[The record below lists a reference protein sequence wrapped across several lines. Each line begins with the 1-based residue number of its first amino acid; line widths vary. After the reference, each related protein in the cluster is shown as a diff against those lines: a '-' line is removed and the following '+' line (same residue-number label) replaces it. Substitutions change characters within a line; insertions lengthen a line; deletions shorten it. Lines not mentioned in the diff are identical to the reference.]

1 MDISKPSG
9 AVDHT
14 ISVVEEVGDLV
25 SIIEADGVE
34 DGPPPGPSGYAGKP
48 IDVTYHGGQEV
59 VTGGAGFKD
68 HLGDEAAVVD
78 QRGQE
83 DLSGHDG
90 VEEAKQTMTTV
101 DADGEGKPSATAAK
115 TGPNRGDCG
124 ELEGAA
130 CGGAEL
136 A

>member
-1 MDISKPSG
+1 MNVYKPSEE
-9 AVDHT
+9 VDRT
-14 ISVVEEVGDLV
+14 IFMVEEVGELV
-25 SIIEADGVE
+25 SNGEVDGVE
-34 DGPPPGPSGYAGKP
+34 DGPPLGPSSDAGKP

-59 VTGGAGFKD
+59 VFGGVGSKD
-68 HLGDEAAVVD
+68 HLGDEAPVVD
-78 QRGQE
+78 KRGQE

-90 VEEAKQTMTTV
+90 VEEAEQTMTIV
-101 DADGEGKPSATAAK
+101 DADREGKPSSAATK